1 MRHHLRLVLGLRCR
15 VSACGQRRDRAR
27 WSGRRAWRPR
37 AGAHAVHGLK
47 ISIRDDELG
56 ELLGGRAGDRLRDVA
71 PRYPPRARA
80 VEASPLAAQTLA
92 ISLREVFNTLL
103 MASAPMISVRAE

>member
-1 MRHHLRLVLGLRCR
+1 M
-15 VSACGQRRDRAR
+15 
-27 WSGRRAWRPR
+27 
-37 AGAHAVHGLK
+37 HGLK